1 MTVRTIVYKLG
12 GSLLDL
18 PDLGARLSRVVSA
31 TPNCR
36 PLLVVG
42 GGPIADV
49 IRDWDQEHAL
59 GEERAHWLA
68 LDSLF
73 VCEELVLALT
83 PGMQRVASRREAE
96 QAWDAGNVP
105 VLSTAEFV
113 RAEEQQQSVVLPHS
127 WDATS
132 DTIAAWI
139 ATVWPADELVLL
151 KSTGLPE
158 RIDIGDAAEGG
169 LVDRCFPAMAD
180 TIGKIGWL
188 NLRAAPSS
196 SPQWIQKAASQSIG

>member
-18 PDLGARLSRVVSA
+18 PDLDARLSFVVSA
-31 TPNCR
+31 TSDCR
-36 PLLVVG
+36 PLLIVG

-49 IRDWDQEHAL
+49 VRDWDREHAL

-83 PGMQRVASRREAE
+83 PGMQRVANRLEAE

-113 RAEEQQQSVVLPHS
+113 RAEEHHQPVALPHS

-132 DTIAAWI
+132 DTIAAWV

-151 KSTGLPE
+151 KSTDISE
-158 RIDIGDAAEGG
+158 RIDIGDAAKRG
-169 LVDRCFPAMAD
+169 LVDRCFPAMSD
-180 TIGKIGWL
+180 TIGKVGWL

-196 SPQWIQKAASQSIG
+196 SPQWIQKATSQSIN